1 MSLVGPRPLP
11 LRDVERFDPWH
22 HTRHQCCRES
32 PDCGRFRVDP
42 TIEAFNDA
50 ARLDLYYID
59 HWSLNLD
66 LEILLE
72 TCKIVLGGK
81 GAY

>member
-1 MSLVGPRPLP
+1 VSGRSSL
-11 LRDVERFDPWH
+11 D
-22 HTRHQCCRES
+22 
-32 PDCGRFRVDP
+32 
-42 TIEAFNDA
+42 AFNDA

-72 TCKIVLGGK
+72 TVKIVLCGK